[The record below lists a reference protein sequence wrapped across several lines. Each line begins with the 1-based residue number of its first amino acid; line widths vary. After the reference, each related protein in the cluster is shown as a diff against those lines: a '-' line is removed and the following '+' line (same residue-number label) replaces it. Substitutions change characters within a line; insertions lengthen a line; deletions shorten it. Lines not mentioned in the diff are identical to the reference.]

1 MQAAAANASV
11 GNFMAV
17 SCAARHC
24 ASLFHCAAASPRKI
38 LVRRCRS
45 AHGLISFHLAVG
57 SSIRPISRS
66 SVLVTLEGRAVHG
79 RQLSLLNCHGT
90 RCSDASLPAG
100 VTRASGGTVMEN
112 FIIPLAAAAFLV
124 GVAPSG
130 LTRPAFAQ
138 GALAQAAST
147 QMASPT
153 GTVADP
159 VRAKPPLTLTEPQ
172 RRRVVDALSKEDT
185 LD

>member
-1 MQAAAANASV
+1 
-11 GNFMAV
+11 
-17 SCAARHC
+17 
-24 ASLFHCAAASPRKI
+24 
-38 LVRRCRS
+38 
-45 AHGLISFHLAVG
+45 
-57 SSIRPISRS
+57 
-66 SVLVTLEGRAVHG
+66 
-79 RQLSLLNCHGT
+79 
-90 RCSDASLPAG
+90 
-100 VTRASGGTVMEN
+100 MEN
-112 FIIPLAAAAFLV
+112 FIIPMAAAAFLV

-185 LD
+185 LDKVPPDYQPTIGAKIPPQKKLAAHPLPRPLIYEIPALKQYYYARLPQYVLIIDPMKKEVVAILQ